1 MQAKQHQ
8 QDDIVTEKKK
18 SLPKKSAKKKSPK
31 PDNPPV
37 AKEPQ
42 DKPKEVKRK
51 KVSIEEVTDEQEHHE
66 KREESTPVITNGM
79 SGCLA
84 DIKPEKVGHGWMDR

>member
-1 MQAKQHQ
+1 MQAKQ
-8 QDDIVTEKKK
+8 DATDKKK
-18 SLPKKSAKKKSPK
+18 PLPKKSTKKKSPK
-31 PDNPPV
+31 PDNPAV
-37 AKEPQ
+37 AKQPQ

-51 KVSIEEVTDEQEHHE
+51 KVLIEEITDEQEHRD

-84 DIKPEKVGHGWMDR
+84 DIKPEQVGHEWMDK